1 MRAEAS
7 MDGKECEG
15 KRKRKTKVD
24 EHGLSQPAFW
34 FNMTICRVEVTDS
47 LILLLRLE

>member
-7 MDGKECEG
+7 MDSKECDG

-34 FNMTICRVEVTDS
+34 FNMTKFAG
-47 LILLLRLE
+47 LRSQIA